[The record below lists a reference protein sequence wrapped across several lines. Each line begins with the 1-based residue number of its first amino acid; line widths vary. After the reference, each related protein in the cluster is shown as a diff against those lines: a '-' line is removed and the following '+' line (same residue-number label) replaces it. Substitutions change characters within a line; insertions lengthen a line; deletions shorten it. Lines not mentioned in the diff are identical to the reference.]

1 MALIDDMDKVTV
13 DGVANST
20 PQSRGEAILLN
31 TINGEEDTGKVVVD
45 GDHESMVPQSR
56 MEALLRQIPGGGG
69 GGITEARVRELIGF
83 AVDDLVDNAP
93 SDADT
98 LKKLND
104 KILQTGSMYYQYITL
119 APTDLV
125 ASSTYSD
132 FPYEYNLTYTGV
144 SETDF
149 TEMSIED
156 LNYNGSY
163 MVKSATNKTIL
174 YFSELPTSNL
184 RMYVYANIAKTYSP
198 QSSAVYTVEQ
208 INELFGIGKEET
220 TNTASYAHP
229 KDEIFIWNGDPY
241 RATTNIAVGDT
252 ISSANTVQEHALEN
266 YYTKDEINTQMGYDG
281 VEETAVASKSH
292 SSGDFFLWQGTP
304 AKAIADIAQGATIA
318 AGTNIEMA
326 SVFGE
331 LSKVLGT
338 RDVQGFRYY
347 VEISSLSASIDN
359 VKSVLEKYATAP
371 YVNLQGVSIVNI
383 RFATAGQVLAILSHY
398 QSGGFA
404 ALVYGFNYSYVPPY
418 YLYYS
423 GGVWTDILLASG
435 QISASS
441 IELVNTLPYYK
452 WTSVRSIELTKGVWT
467 LNACVSFANNSIGP
481 KGILLSYA
489 KDSGNNIGAYN
500 LISTND
506 SVPTALSLSF
516 TMNINNPTTIYINA
530 WQRTDVTSI
539 SISSVVNAY
548 RLS

>member
-13 DGVANST
+13 DGVVNST
-20 PQSRGEAILLN
+20 PQSRGEGIVRNL
-31 TINGEEDTGKVVVD
+31 INGEEDTGKVVVD
-45 GDHESMVPQSR
+45 GDHESTVPQSR

-198 QSSAVYTVEQ
+198 STSAVYTVEQ

-229 KDEIFIWNGDPY
+229 KDEIFICNGDPY

-252 ISSANTVQEHALEN
+252 ISSANTVQEHALKN

-304 AKAIADIAQGATIA
+304 TKAIVDIAQGATIA
-318 AGTNIEMA
+318 PGTNVEMA

-331 LSKVLGT
+331 LSKIFGMRGSRGLRYIYTGT
-338 RDVQGFRYY
+338 TDAISLDV
-347 VEISSLSASIDN
+347 
-359 VKSVLEKYATAP
+359 VKSILVANCTNIENY
-371 YVNLQGVSIVNI
+371 NGVTIVNI
-383 RFATAGQVLAILSHY
+383 YFRNNNHFVVAIVNHDASTAFS
-398 QSGGFA
+398 
-404 ALVYGFNYSYVPPY
+404 ALVFSRYSNSIPPY
-418 YLYYS
+418 NLFYINGQWL
-423 GGVWTDILLASG
+423 DILLASG
-435 QISASS
+435 RVTAQST
-441 IELVNTLPYYK
+441 LLTNTVPDKTNTQL
-452 WTSVRSIELTKGVWT
+452 RSIALTPGLWDIEGYASFAPNGTGFRSVMFQYPNSGAMYMHNFAGFLGASNFTRVHKTINITEAGTYNLLVYQSSGAAMTANSELT
-467 LNACVSFANNSIGP
+467 
-481 KGILLSYA
+481 
-489 KDSGNNIGAYN
+489 
-500 LISTND
+500 
-506 SVPTALSLSF
+506 
-516 TMNINNPTTIYINA
+516 
-530 WQRTDVTSI
+530 
-539 SISSVVNAY
+539 AY

>member
-20 PQSRGEAILLN
+20 PQSRGEGILRNL
-31 TINGEEDTGKVVVD
+31 INGEEDTGKVVVD

-198 QSSAVYTVEQ
+198 STSAVYTVEQ

-241 RATTNIAVGDT
+241 RATTNIAIGDT
-252 ISSANTVQEHALEN
+252 ISSANTVQEHALKN

-318 AGTNIEMA
+318 AGTNVEMA

-331 LSKVLGT
+331 LSKVFGT
-338 RDVQGFRYY
+338 RNVQGLRYY
-347 VEISSLSASIDN
+347 LENNDMSISLDN
-359 VKSVLEKYATAP
+359 VKTILSKYIQGGSLGID
-371 YVNLQGVSIVNI
+371 NLSGVSIINM
-383 RFATAGQVLAILSHY
+383 RFNSGVYAIAILNNVGAVVWGYERSF
-398 QSGGFA
+398 S
-404 ALVYGFNYSYVPPY
+404 PY

-423 GGVWTDILLASG
+423 GGVWNDILLASG
-435 QISASS
+435 RISASS
-441 IELVNTLPYYK
+441 IELVNALPYYK

-467 LNACVSFANNSIGP
+467 LNACVSFANNSIGT
-481 KGILLSYA
+481 KGILLSYS
-489 KDSGNNIGAYN
+489 KDSGNSIGAYN

-506 SVPTALSLSF
+506 SVPVALSLSF

>member
-45 GDHESMVPQSR
+45 GDHESTVPQSR

-198 QSSAVYTVEQ
+198 STSAVYTVEQ

-220 TNTASYAHP
+220 TNTASYAHS

-241 RATTNIAVGDT
+241 RATTNITVGDT
-252 ISSANTVQEHALEN
+252 ISSANTIQENALEN

-318 AGTNIEMA
+318 AGTNVEMA

-331 LSKVLGT
+331 LSKILGT
-338 RDVQGFRYY
+338 KNLQGLRYY
-347 VEISSLSASIDN
+347 IETSSLSASINN
-359 VKSVLEKYATAP
+359 VKTVLEKYATAP

-383 RFATAGQVLAILSHY
+383 RFATAGQGLAILSHY

-404 ALVYGFNYSYVPPY
+404 ALVYGFSYSYIPAY
-418 YLYYS
+418 QLSYS
-423 GGVWTDILLASG
+423 NGVWTDILLASG
-435 QISASS
+435 RVTAQST
-441 IELVNTLPYYK
+441 LLTNTVPNATNTQL
-452 WTSVRSIELTKGVWT
+452 RSITLTPGIWDIEGY
-467 LNACVSFANNSIGP
+467 VSFTPNDTGFRAVMFQYPNSGAMYMHTFAGFLGASNYTRVHKTI
-481 KGILLSYA
+481 
-489 KDSGNNIGAYN
+489 NITEAGTYN
-500 LISTND
+500 LLVYQSSGAAMTVA
-506 SVPTALSLSF
+506 SEF
-516 TMNINNPTTIYINA
+516 T
-530 WQRTDVTSI
+530 
-539 SISSVVNAY
+539 AY